1 MLRLW
6 AGLLAAVW
14 AHLPECALADERP
27 DKPAPAAQSSAV
39 ANSGTGL
46 EGDAPPARTGVPRLS
61 GLAGLAF
68 GAKANRAGGSVGWW
82 SGWAGLTLALAV
94 CGGLVTVA
102 RRFRPA
108 GVTGSV
114 DVVGRVSLSPRHSV
128 YLLRVGRRVLLVG
141 TGPQGPPAL
150 ISELDELPAV
160 DADPQQGGQP

>member
-1 MLRLW
+1 METEEI
-6 AGLLAAVW
+6 AY
-14 AHLPECALADERP
+14 DQ
-27 DKPAPAAQSSAV
+27 AQSNYRLEAPQQSSEEEIMREKLGYLGLKSCV
-39 ANSGTGL
+39 A
-46 EGDAPPARTGVPRLS
+46 

-68 GAKANRAGGSVGWW
+68 GSKANRTGGSEGWW
-82 SGWAGLTLALAV
+82 SGWAGITLALAV

-150 ISELDELPAV
+150 ISELDELPA
-160 DADPQQGGQP
+160 DPQQGEPP